1 MIPVKLT
8 LQGLYSYQEKQT
20 IDFTKLTS
28 ANLFGIFGAVGSGKS
43 SVLEAITF
51 AIYGKTDRL
60 NLSGDNRNY
69 NMMNLKSDELLIDFV
84 FETGKNQTSYRAV
97 VKGRRNNKRFEDV
110 KALDRSA
117 YQLYNEEWLPIE
129 TEALE
134 KAIGLSYDN
143 FKRTIIIPQ
152 GQFQEFLQL
161 GNKDRTQMMKELFN
175 LGKYEMY
182 YKVVSLESKNTGQRQ
197 KLEGQ
202 LQQLGN
208 VDPEQ
213 VNQYQLQLEQLK
225 KELEELLEKQ
235 TSLQQKDTQLKQL
248 KELVKKVAEA
258 QLSFQQLKEKE
269 PQFNELEAKTEK
281 FERCIIQFKSL
292 MDALDVSNS
301 KIKQKNKQV
310 ELETEKLKQ
319 IEKETEQSEKLFIEI
334 KKDYEERESLK
345 KQADELKKVL
355 RIIELLQK
363 VEKEEDRIKKGNEVL
378 TQTVGTIEEQIT
390 EKEHLEVL
398 IIEEKAKLPDLS
410 ILSKVKAWH
419 VENRNLS
426 HQVADQN
433 AQIEKSIKEIGTI
446 EARVQSCF
454 QGLVFTGFPVDHN
467 IPAAINF
474 LKEKTE
480 QQKKKIT
487 AIEAEADHYRVLSK
501 LDAYAKELQDGEACP
516 LCGSPHHP
524 AIFSAASVS
533 EALINT
539 ANAKS
544 TLEKEI
550 MLIGETISQLNEA
563 NIRLTMTD
571 ESLSEFRQRHEA
583 LTLKTAEHTALFLWE
598 EFKEESAVTNAF
610 ESAELIQKSLAKH
623 EKDLEKLRS
632 DLDKLLKYKE
642 YCLAE
647 IEKIKTSLTIGQ
659 TEIKT
664 LSEQLS
670 LIDFEH
676 LRTKPSVEI
685 ELKCNTLLEKY
696 ERVYQL
702 YSELTTKL
710 TDFRKNK
717 DILSGS
723 VEANQNEL
731 KAEQEYNT
739 SLSTQLKDRIEENG
753 YAQLTDVEQ
762 VLNQQINLEQEK
774 KRLSIFR
781 QQLAL
786 TQNKAGQLQE
796 ELGDQS
802 YDTEK
807 HLKISEELESVQNM
821 LNQRNQEI
829 GKIAELLQKL
839 KIDLENQAVLRKHLE
854 DIELRAENIRTL
866 KSLFKGSGFVN
877 WVSSVYLQN
886 LCHAANDRFFQLTR
900 QKLSLELTDD
910 NNFQVRDFMNGGKVR
925 STKTLS
931 GGQTFQA
938 ALSLALALADNIQKI
953 TESNQNFFF
962 LDEGFGS
969 LDKEA
974 LSDVF
979 ETLKALRRENRIVG
993 VISHVEEM
1001 QQEIEV
1007 HLKIE
1012 NLEERG
1018 SVIRQSWRYSN

>member
-117 YQLYNEEWLPIE
+117 YQLYKEEWLPIE

-134 KAIGLSYDN
+134 NAIGLSYDN

-175 LGKYEMY
+175 LGKYELY
-182 YKVVSLESKNTGQRQ
+182 YKVVSLESKNTGQKQ
-197 KLEGQ
+197 KIEGQ

-213 VNQYQLQLEQLK
+213 ANQYQLQLEQLT

-235 TSLQQKDTQLKQL
+235 TSLQQQDTQLKQL
-248 KELVKKVAEA
+248 KELVKKLAEA

-269 PQFNELEAKTEK
+269 PQFKELEAKTEQ

-319 IEKETEQSEKLFIEI
+319 IEKETEQSERLFTEI
-334 KKDYEERESLK
+334 RKDFEERESLK

-355 RIIELLQK
+355 RIKELLQK
-363 VEKEEDRIKKGNEVL
+363 IEKEEERLIRGNEVL
-378 TQTVGTIEEQIT
+378 TQTVGSIENQLS
-390 EKEHLEVL
+390 EKEHLENL
-398 IIEEKAKLPDLS
+398 ILEEKTKLPDLS
-410 ILSKVKAWH
+410 ILSQVKAWH

-426 HQVADQN
+426 QQVAEQN
-433 AQIEKSIKEIGTI
+433 TQIERSKKEIGTI
-446 EARVQSCF
+446 EAKVQSCF
-454 QGLVFTGFPVDHN
+454 QEPVFTGFPVDHS

-480 QQKKKIT
+480 EQKKKIS
-487 AIEAEADHYRVLSK
+487 AIETEADHYRVQSK
-501 LDAYAKELQDGEACP
+501 LEAYARELQNGEACP
-516 LCGSPHHP
+516 LCGSVHHP
-524 AIFSAASVS
+524 AIFSAASVT
-533 EALINT
+533 EALLNA
-539 ANAKS
+539 ANAKAS
-544 TLEKEI
+544 LEKEI
-550 MLIGETISQLNEA
+550 MLIGETISQLNEDNLRLKLA
-563 NIRLTMTD
+563 NA
-571 ESLSEFRQRHEA
+571 SLFEFQQKETA
-583 LTLKTAEHTALFLWE
+583 LLSKTAEHAALFRWI
-598 EFKEESAVTNAF
+598 EFKEESAVASAF
-610 ESAELIQKSLAKH
+610 EAAELIQKSLVKNEKELAKRR
-623 EKDLEKLRS
+623 L
-632 DLDKLLKYKE
+632 DLDKSLKHKE
-642 YCLAE
+642 SCIAE
-647 IEKIKTSLTIGQ
+647 IQKIETTLTIGQ
-659 TEIKT
+659 TEIRT
-664 LSEQLS
+664 LLEQLT
-670 LIDFEH
+670 LIDFE
-676 LRTKPSVEI
+676 LYRTKLSAEI
-685 ELKCNTLLEKY
+685 ELEYTVLLGKY
-696 ERVYQL
+696 EQIYKQ
-702 YSELTTKL
+702 YSELTAKL
-710 TDFRKNK
+710 TDLKKSK

-723 VEANQNEL
+723 IDANRVEL
-731 KAEQEYNT
+731 KAECEYNE
-739 SLSTQLKDRIEENG
+739 SLTAQVESRMKENG

-774 KRLSIFR
+774 KRLSAFR

-786 TQNKAGQLQE
+786 AQSQTGQLRQ
-796 ELGDQS
+796 ELGDRT
-802 YDTEK
+802 YDAEN
-807 HLKISEELESVQNM
+807 HLKISQDAESVKSM
-821 LNQRNQEI
+821 LNQKNQEL

-839 KIDLENQAVLRKHLE
+839 KRDLENQAVLRKQLE
-854 DIELRAENIRTL
+854 DLELRAENIRTL

-886 LCHAANDRFFQLTR
+886 LCQAANDRFFQLTR
-900 QKLSLELTDD
+900 QKLSLEITED

-1001 QQEIEV
+1001 QQEIDV

-1018 SVIRQSWRYSN
+1018 SIVRQSWTCCD

>member
-8 LQGLYSYQEKQT
+8 IQGLYSYQEKQT

-84 FETGKNQTSYRAV
+84 FETGKKQTSYRAV
-97 VKGRRNNKRFEDV
+97 VKGRRNTKRFEEV
-110 KALDRSA
+110 KALERLA
-117 YQLYNEEWLPIE
+117 YQRINEEWLPIE
-129 TEALE
+129 PEALE

-175 LGKYEMY
+175 LGKYELY
-182 YKVVSLESKNTGQRQ
+182 YKVVSLESKNTGQKQ
-197 KLEGQ
+197 KIEGQ

-213 VNQYQLQLEQLK
+213 VNQYELQLEQLK
-225 KELEELLEKQ
+225 KELHELLEKEK
-235 TSLQQKDTQLKQL
+235 SLQQQDTQLKQL
-248 KELVKKVAEA
+248 QELVKKLAEA

-269 PQFNELEAKTEK
+269 PQFNELEAKTAK
-281 FERCIIQFKSL
+281 FEQCIIQFKSL
-292 MDALDVSNS
+292 MDALDVSNR
-301 KIKQKNKQV
+301 KIKQKSKQI

-319 IEKETEQSEKLFIEI
+319 VGQETVLSENLFVEI
-334 KKDYEERESLK
+334 RKDYEERESLK

-355 RIIELLQK
+355 RIKELIQK
-363 VEKEEDRIKKGNEVL
+363 VEKEEDRLIKGNEVL
-378 TQTVGTIEEQIT
+378 TQTTGTIEKLLT
-390 EKEHLEVL
+390 EKEQLERL
-398 IIEEKAKLPDLS
+398 ILEEKAKLPDLS
-410 ILSKVKAWH
+410 ILSKAKAWH
-419 VENRNLS
+419 VENRSLS
-426 HQVADQN
+426 QQVAEQN
-433 AQIEKSIKEIGTI
+433 VQIEKSTKEIGTI
-446 EARVQSCF
+446 EGKVQSCF
-454 QGLVFTGFPVDHN
+454 QEPVFTGFPVDHN

-487 AIEAEADHYRVLSK
+487 AIEAEADHYRVQSK
-501 LDAYAKELQDGEACP
+501 LEAYARELQTGEACP
-516 LCGSPHHP
+516 LCGSLDHP
-524 AIFSAASVS
+524 AIFSAASVA
-533 EALINT
+533 EALINKV
-539 ANAKS
+539 NAKS
-544 TLEKEI
+544 ALEKEI
-550 MLIGETISQLNEA
+550 MLIGDTISQLNED
-563 NIRLTMTD
+563 NIRLKMTNA
-571 ESLSEFRQRHEA
+571 SLSEFRQRHGA
-583 LTLKTAEHTALFLWE
+583 LTLKTTEHSALFQWK
-598 EFKEESAVTNAF
+598 EFEEESSVTNAF
-610 ESAELIQKSLAKH
+610 EVAELIQKSLAKH
-623 EKDLEKLRS
+623 EKELEKLRLE
-632 DLDKLLKYKE
+632 LDKSLKYKE
-642 YCLAE
+642 SCLAE
-647 IEKIKTSLTIGQ
+647 IEKIKTALTIGQ

-664 LSEQLS
+664 LSAQLT
-670 LIDFEH
+670 LTDFE
-676 LRTKPSVEI
+676 LYRTKSSGEI
-685 ELKCNTLLEKY
+685 ELECKALLEKY
-696 ERVYQL
+696 ERIYKQ
-702 YSELTTKL
+702 YSELTAKL
-710 TDFRKNK
+710 TELRKNK
-717 DILSGS
+717 DILSGN
-723 VEANQNEL
+723 VEANQGEL
-731 KAEQEYNT
+731 KAEREYNL
-739 SLSTQLKDRIEENG
+739 SLTTQLADRMKENG

-762 VLNQQINLEQEK
+762 ELNQQINLEQEK
-774 KRLSIFR
+774 KRLSVFR

-786 TQNKAGQLQE
+786 AQSQAEQLKK
-796 ELGDQS
+796 ELGDRS
-802 YDTEK
+802 YDSDT
-807 HLKISEELESVQNM
+807 HLKISKEAESVKNM
-821 LNQRNQEI
+821 LNQRNQEY
-829 GKIAELLQKL
+829 GKIAESLQKL
-839 KIDLENQAVLRKHLE
+839 KRDLENQAFLRKQHE
-854 DIELRAENIRTL
+854 DLELRAENIRTL

-900 QKLSLELTDD
+900 QKLSLEITDD

-925 STKTLS
+925 SIKTLS

-1012 NLEERG
+1012 NLEETG
-1018 SVIRQSWRYSN
+1018 SVIHQSWRY